1 MLITKANSEPF
12 AIITTH
18 MLESFFGSQIIYGEK
33 IGFIGL
39 GKLGMPCAE
48 AIRKKGF
55 HVAGYDIE
63 DKRSDLVEIRESI
76 EDLCRDRDIV
86 FVATPTPHEEG
97 YDGSEPT
104 SQKEVKDFNYDSV
117 KKVLTKCNRHM
128 GLTQSLVLISTVLP
142 GTIRRELAPLV
153 TNVKLLY
160 NPYLIAMGTVAEDM
174 ISPEMIM
181 IGTKKG
187 VYETA
192 TKAQQLES
200 FYLQVCD
207 NMPRI
212 EFGTWEEIEAMKI
225 FYNTFISNKIALVN
239 MIQDVAHKLG
249 HMDVDKVTQAMAKST
264 KRIVSSAYMKAGMGD
279 GGTCHPRD
287 NIALRW
293 LAKDLGL
300 GYDMFESIMTA
311 REKQAETMAK
321 AILEHGK
328 AVWFSSDTYKPGTEL
343 IDGSY
348 SLLVQHYVKK
358 HGGTLAN
365 GFDTPVQVIVRVHES
380 DDFTADDKTI
390 IFDPWRSYPK
400 ANNVIYYGKYN
411 EVLGETNK

>member
-1 MLITKANSEPF
+1 M
-12 AIITTH
+12 
-18 MLESFFGSQIIYGEK
+18 IYNLK

-48 AIRKKGF
+48 AICKKGF
-55 HVAGYDIE
+55 QVSGYDTQYKSSE
-63 DKRSDLVEIRESI
+63 LVEVKDSI
-76 EDLCRDRDIV
+76 ERVCRNSDIV
-86 FVATPTPHEEG
+86 FVAIPTPHEEG
-97 YDGSEPT
+97 YDGRAPT
-104 SQKEVKDFNYDSV
+104 SHREVKDFNYDSV
-117 KKVLTKCNRHM
+117 KSVLEQCNKHM
-128 GLTQSLVLISTVLP
+128 GETQILVLISTVLP
-142 GTIRRELAPLV
+142 GTIRRELSPLV
-153 TNVKLLY
+153 SNVKLLY

-174 ISPEMIM
+174 LNPEMIM

-192 TKAQQLES
+192 IKGQKLES
-200 FYLQVCD
+200 FYNLICE
-207 NMPRI
+207 NNPRI
-212 EFGTWEEIEAMKI
+212 EFGTWEEVESMKI

-249 HMDVDKVTQAMAKST
+249 NMNVDKVTQALANST

-279 GGTCHPRD
+279 GGACHPRD

-328 AVWFSSDTYKPGTEL
+328 DICFSSDSYKPGTDL
-343 IDGSY
+343 MDGSY
-348 SLLVQHYVKK
+348 SLLVQHYVQK
-358 HGGTLAN
+358 HGGTIVN
-365 GFDTPVQVIVRVHES
+365 GFDTPVQVLVRVHET
-380 DDFTADDKTI
+380 DKITADNDTI
-390 IFDPWRSYPK
+390 IFDPWRTYPE
-400 ANNVIYYGKYN
+400 ADNVVHYGHRN
-411 EVLGETNK
+411 T